1 MIAADIKIKNRDVLV
16 HVECG
21 KQGLTIDKLSDNR
34 QQVKS
39 NPTLIQCIATTQ
51 KIQCVMR

>member
-1 MIAADIKIKNRDVLV
+1 MLLILKIKKRDV